1 MTLQRLQVWI
11 CSTWVQPLPQFTPL
25 ISKAQM
31 LFSAVCFEVRK
42 TNGSSLCHGAPADSL
57 RFLSA
62 R

>member
-1 MTLQRLQVWI
+1 MALQSLQVWI

-25 ISKAQM
+25 TSKAQM
-31 LFSAVCFEVRK
+31 FSAVCFEVRK
-42 TNGSSLCHGAPADSL
+42 TDGSSLCHGAPADPL